1 MKRLLVLG
9 LLLLI
14 LIPLS
19 AQQGSG
25 KVRKSRG
32 ESPWPLEILS
42 PEFRIELDQYHP
54 AYNPAVLGF
63 IDQDRFYFW
72 QVMALLRRRKR
83 VSTVENSWWT
93 A

>member
-32 ESPWPLEILS
+32 ELTWLLEILS

-63 IDQDRFYFW
+63 IDQDRF
-72 QVMALLRRRKR
+72 
-83 VSTVENSWWT
+83 
-93 A
+93 